1 MGIVNF
7 GPYTYL
13 KLRLLQFQNEIDKV
27 IHNLK
32 FPYFNQYTVLLLAI
46 ISNIISSIIIT
57 MFDFQKKVIHTKL
70 THKIVLMPMIV
81 TPMTINCV
89 VDEPI
94 PSFKYEVADFYTRG
108 RQIYPNRRTKKKTRV
123 GRFVASKVRL
133 LSLCYTVHGV
143 HMSVNLMLVYGKK
156 K

>member
-1 MGIVNF
+1 M
-7 GPYTYL
+7 
-13 KLRLLQFQNEIDKV
+13 
-27 IHNLK
+27 
-32 FPYFNQYTVLLLAI
+32 LLLAI

-57 MFDFQKKVIHTKL
+57 KFDFQKKVIHTKL

-143 HMSVNLMLVYGKK
+143 YTSVNLMLVYGKK
-156 K
+156 NSDGFDTTETWVFLSRR

>member
-1 MGIVNF
+1 
-7 GPYTYL
+7 
-13 KLRLLQFQNEIDKV
+13 
-27 IHNLK
+27 
-32 FPYFNQYTVLLLAI
+32 
-46 ISNIISSIIIT
+46 

-143 HMSVNLMLVYGKK
+143 YTSVNLMLVYGKK
-156 K
+156 KSDGFGTTETWVFFQC

>member
-1 MGIVNF
+1 MLLDILISSSKSHSVQSAENLKIFLTNGWYSQFLPI
-7 GPYTYL
+7 YL

-27 IHNLK
+27 IHNCTSIVLK
-32 FPYFNQYTVLLLAI
+32 ISIFQPIHCVVVGNY

-57 MFDFQKKVIHTKL
+57 KFDFQKKVIHTKL

-94 PSFKYEVADFYTRG
+94 PSFKYEVADFYT
-108 RQIYPNRRTKKKTRV
+108 
-123 GRFVASKVRL
+123 
-133 LSLCYTVHGV
+133 
-143 HMSVNLMLVYGKK
+143 
-156 K
+156 

>member
-1 MGIVNF
+1 MS
-7 GPYTYL
+7 TRK
-13 KLRLLQFQNEIDKV
+13 KLF
-27 IHNLK
+27 
-32 FPYFNQYTVLLLAI
+32 
-46 ISNIISSIIIT
+46 
-57 MFDFQKKVIHTKL
+57 TKL

-156 K
+156 NSDGFDTTETWVFFFSVVVTNFFHSHRNFSVDMLSTPNKNFGCLIRH

>member
-1 MGIVNF
+1 M
-7 GPYTYL
+7 
-13 KLRLLQFQNEIDKV
+13 
-27 IHNLK
+27 
-32 FPYFNQYTVLLLAI
+32 LLLAI

-143 HMSVNLMLVYGKK
+143 YTSVNLMLVYGQKRNSDGFDTTETWVFFQW
-156 K
+156 

>member
-1 MGIVNF
+1 
-7 GPYTYL
+7 
-13 KLRLLQFQNEIDKV
+13 
-27 IHNLK
+27 
-32 FPYFNQYTVLLLAI
+32 
-46 ISNIISSIIIT
+46 

-143 HMSVNLMLVYGKK
+143 YTSVNLMLVYGHKK
-156 K
+156 NSDGFGTTETWVFFIFFFISVVVNFFF